1 MKFTGTKN
9 YVATDDLKIAVN
21 AAIVLERPLLIK
33 GEPGTGKTVLAEEV
47 AKALGAPLLTWHI
60 KSTTKAQQGLYEYDA
75 VSRLRDSQLGDAS
88 VSDIANYIK
97 RGKLWE
103 AFTHEKRP
111 VLLIDEIDKAD
122 IEFPNDLLLELDRME
137 FFVYETGENIKATLR
152 PIVMITSNNEKEL
165 PDAFL
170 RRCFFHYIKF
180 PDVDT
185 MKQIVD
191 VHFPGIKKRLVE
203 EAMRIFFEVREVPGL
218 KKKPSTSELL
228 DWLKLLLNEDMTPEM
243 LQGARPAQADPAAA
257 RRAAEERAGRAS
269 VRAAGVFEPARS
281 LGMGGPALAGT
292 ASAQNSPESAA
303 LDTSLRGAVE
313 RKDVPGVVAL
323 VTDRERVLYQSAFGV
338 ADVATGRPLTSDA
351 LFRIASMTKPVT
363 SVALM
368 QLVEQG
374 RLGLDDPAEKYLPEL
389 VGLKVFESFDAAT
402 GAYKLRPASRPA
414 TVRHF
419 LTHTSGLAYPF
430 TSPTWRDFKP
440 RAGETYPFG
449 GPLLFDPGERW
460 HYSTS
465 TDVVGK
471 LVEAVSGQKLEDYF
485 RQHILAPLKM
495 DDTSYNVPE
504 AKGPRLVA
512 QQWRAGERMDGAIEL
527 QKPQLG
533 LTIAAPIGG
542 GGLASTAE
550 DYGRFVRMLLN
561 GGALDGVRVL
571 KAETVALMGQNHIG
585 AVRSP
590 RRRSRCRAAPTS
602 PSSPMAATNGA
613 SAS

>member
-1 MKFTGTKN
+1 MNRK
-9 YVATDDLKIAVN
+9 
-21 AAIVLERPLLIK
+21 AA
-33 GEPGTGKTVLAEEV
+33 G
-47 AKALGAPLLTWHI
+47 
-60 KSTTKAQQGLYEYDA
+60 
-75 VSRLRDSQLGDAS
+75 
-88 VSDIANYIK
+88 
-97 RGKLWE
+97 
-103 AFTHEKRP
+103 
-111 VLLIDEIDKAD
+111 
-122 IEFPNDLLLELDRME
+122 
-137 FFVYETGENIKATLR
+137 
-152 PIVMITSNNEKEL
+152 
-165 PDAFL
+165 
-170 RRCFFHYIKF
+170 
-180 PDVDT
+180 
-185 MKQIVD
+185 
-191 VHFPGIKKRLVE
+191 
-203 EAMRIFFEVREVPGL
+203 IFFMIGVG
-218 KKKPSTSELL
+218 
-228 DWLKLLLNEDMTPEM
+228 MT
-243 LQGARPAQADPAAA
+243 
-257 RRAAEERAGRAS
+257 
-269 VRAAGVFEPARS
+269 
-281 LGMGGPALAGT
+281 ALAGT
-292 ASAQNSPESAA
+292 ANAQNSPASTA

-313 RKDVPGVVAL
+313 NKDVPGVVAL
-323 VTDRERVLYQSAFGV
+323 ITDRERVLYRSAFGV

-368 QLVEQG
+368 QLIEQG

-389 VGLKVFESFDAAT
+389 AGLKVFESFDAAS
-402 GAYKLRPASRPA
+402 GAYVLRPAARPP
-414 TVRHF
+414 TVKHF

-430 TSPTWRDFKP
+430 TSAIWRDFKP
-440 RAGETYPFG
+440 RDGEKYPFG

-485 RQHILAPLKM
+485 RQHIFAPLKM

-512 QQWRAGERMDGAIEL
+512 QQQRGGARMDGAVEL

-585 AVRSP
+585 AVSVPALKTALPRSADFTFIADGRDKWGLGFLVTADQVQGKRSP
-590 RRRSRCRAAPTS
+590 RQPELGRHQQHVLLDRSRARHRRRDHDAVSAIRGRQGAGRPRRVRARRLSARHRRAVGGLQRRAGFMPATAPQRYAGTR
-602 PSSPMAATNGA
+602 PP
-613 SAS
+613 